1 MKPNSFDNSFCQSF
15 FGPDCQVSQHG
26 DLGFEPDDYYY
37 KKDLAVK
44 KAVDRLNSQR
54 VTSYA
59 DIATIV
65 GVHLNV
71 YLDYIKA
78 EFTKNSIREYPLDRA
93 GTKSVQTHLLISCFQ
108 YMPSAIFLVFLF
120 MSLTACDCFPA
131 SVIQERKRSPTTLA
145 GRDRHRAQLSGT
157 TVDHHFGCVLH
168 CVGSGYLATG
178 HLLRCSGCH

>member
-1 MKPNSFDNSFCQSF
+1 MKPNSSHHSLFCNDRGQSL
-15 FGPDCQVSQHG
+15 FGPGKVSQHG

-78 EFTKNSIREYPLDRA
+78 EFTYQYPLDRA
-93 GTKSVQTHLLISCFQ
+93 GSDSVSSICHLLSFLCCFS
-108 YMPSAIFLVFLF
+108 YTRAMGP
-120 MSLTACDCFPA
+120 TYYPCFPA
-131 SVIQERKRSPTTLA
+131 SVISHRLKERRHSPTTLA
-145 GRDRHRAQLSGT
+145 GRDRHRAQLFGT
-157 TVDHHFGCVLH
+157 AVDHHFGGVFH
-168 CVGSGYLATG
+168 CVGSGYLTTR

>member
-1 MKPNSFDNSFCQSF
+1 MKPNSSDNSFCQSF
-15 FGPDCQVSQHG
+15 FGPDKVSQHG

-78 EFTKNSIREYPLDRA
+78 EFTYQYPTVSFRPCRNQVSSNSSRVSSIC
-93 GTKSVQTHLLISCFQ
+93 HLLS
-108 YMPSAIFLVFLF
+108 STIFLVFLF
-120 MSLTACDCFPA
+120 ISLTACDCFPA

-157 TVDHHFGCVLH
+157 TVDHHFGCILH

-178 HLLRCSGCH
+178 HLLRCLGCH